1 MLLPPLLGAYSKPSL
16 SALPSPVVT
25 TGENVALQCGS
36 WLGFDRFILTK
47 EGEHQPSWT
56 LDSQLNLNGYF
67 QALFPVDPMTHSQ
80 NWTFRCYGC
89 YRNKPQVWSDPSE
102 PLELL
107 VPEVADAISSSRN
120 KSDPKSASHP
130 QDYTVENLIRTGMAG
145 LILVVLGILLFQPW
159 HRQTR
164 TQDAARGKHKRE
176 QCTVQKG
183 RTLEMHLTCR
193 GVSRRKSA
201 AYVG

>member
-107 VPEVADAISSSRN
+107 VPGEEVLSWPQPCFET
-120 KSDPKSASHP
+120 SD
-130 QDYTVENLIRTGMAG
+130 
-145 LILVVLGILLFQPW
+145 
-159 HRQTR
+159 
-164 TQDAARGKHKRE
+164 
-176 QCTVQKG
+176 
-183 RTLEMHLTCR
+183 
-193 GVSRRKSA
+193 
-201 AYVG
+201 

>member
-1 MLLPPLLGAYSKPSL
+1 MIPTLTALLYL
-16 SALPSPVVT
+16 
-25 TGENVALQCGS
+25 
-36 WLGFDRFILTK
+36 
-47 EGEHQPSWT
+47 
-56 LDSQLNLNGYF
+56 
-67 QALFPVDPMTHSQ
+67 
-80 NWTFRCYGC
+80 
-89 YRNKPQVWSDPSE
+89 
-102 PLELL
+102 
-107 VPEVADAISSSRN
+107 EVADAISSSRN